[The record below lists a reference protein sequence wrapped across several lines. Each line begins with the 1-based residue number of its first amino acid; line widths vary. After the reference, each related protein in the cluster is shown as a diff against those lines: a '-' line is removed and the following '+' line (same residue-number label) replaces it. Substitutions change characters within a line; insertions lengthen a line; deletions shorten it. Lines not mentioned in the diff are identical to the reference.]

1 MKNPYEILGLSE
13 EASFDELQKRY
24 EELKAEYGE
33 GRFQPGEAGNEAARK
48 LNELEQAWY
57 DIQSKREAAEA
68 KKESGGSDFAY
79 VDKLIKEQKYDEA
92 QAELDAMTVREG
104 EWHYFQSIVYYKRE
118 WLTESKKQLEAAVEC
133 DPDNQK
139 YKTALEKLNIVIGN
153 AQTDPRTLGSDTIAG
168 GDDPNLAAQQ
178 QGDFLSS
185 CCLAYC
191 LTSLCCDCTRCCM

>member
-1 MKNPYEILGLSE
+1 
-13 EASFDELQKRY
+13 
-24 EELKAEYGE
+24 
-33 GRFQPGEAGNEAARK
+33 
-48 LNELEQAWY
+48 
-57 DIQSKREAAEA
+57 
-68 KKESGGSDFAY
+68 
-79 VDKLIKEQKYDEA
+79 
-92 QAELDAMTVREG
+92 MTVREG

-133 DPDNQK
+133 DPGNQK

-153 AQTDPRTLGSDTIAG
+153 AQTDPRTLGRDTIAG